1 MVRSKFAAFALVAAL
16 GGCSASS
23 DKAPTGQVVAT
34 INGKEITLPEL
45 RAEIGPLPANLTRE
59 QRAEIES
66 NAMQLLVVRQLL
78 ADEAKK
84 RNLDKTPLAAIFRR
98 RSETVALADLMQSQ
112 LRQNIPVPSRE
123 EAQLYV
129 TDHPANFARRTV
141 YVVDQ
146 LIAQGAPAAVTKAME
161 PLNTMD
167 EIVALLNSNRVPF
180 TATVGVIDT
189 LNITPGSA
197 DRIAQLPPNAIF
209 VSPEGPVTRVNRI
222 KEARLSPV
230 LGEQAI
236 LLAQQQLQSQRVTEL
251 LQKQVDVI
259 VQAGMPKVKINEAF
273 KGRSEAAQAGA
284 ATGPSG
290 APK

>member
-1 MVRSKFAAFALVAAL
+1 
-16 GGCSASS
+16 
-23 DKAPTGQVVAT
+23 
-34 INGKEITLPEL
+34 
-45 RAEIGPLPANLTRE
+45 
-59 QRAEIES
+59 
-66 NAMQLLVVRQLL
+66 
-78 ADEAKK
+78 
-84 RNLDKTPLAAIFRR
+84 
-98 RSETVALADLMQSQ
+98 
-112 LRQNIPVPSRE
+112 
-123 EAQLYV
+123 
-129 TDHPANFARRTV
+129 
-141 YVVDQ
+141 
-146 LIAQGAPAAVTKAME
+146 ME

-167 EIVALLNSNRVPF
+167 EIVALLSSNRVPF

-209 VSPEGPVTRVNRI
+209 VSPEGPVTRVNRV
-222 KEARLSPV
+222 KETRLSPV
-230 LGEQAI
+230 LGEQAV
-236 LLAQQQLQSQRVTEL
+236 LLAQRQLQSQRVTAL